1 MRGRNVEKAKD
12 FKGTLKKLLQYIST
26 YKYLILIVILFAVGS
41 TIFAILGPNILGDAT
56 TLLFEGLMNKISG
69 TGGIDYSAIA
79 KVLMTLF
86 GIYLVIHLSSGE

>member
-12 FKGTLKKLLQYIST
+12 FKGTLHKLIRYISV
-26 YKYLILIVILFAVGS
+26 YKVLIIVVILFAIGS

-79 KVLMTLF
+79 RVLM
-86 GIYLVIHLSSGE
+86 ILSFPVFTK